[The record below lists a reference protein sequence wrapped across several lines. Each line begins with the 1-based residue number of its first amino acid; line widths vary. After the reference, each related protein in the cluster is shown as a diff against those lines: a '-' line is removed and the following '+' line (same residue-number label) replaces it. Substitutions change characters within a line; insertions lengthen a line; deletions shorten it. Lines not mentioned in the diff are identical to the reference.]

1 MPILDDPNADA
12 RSLMNRRPC
21 VCDGKASGIV
31 CKHFWGLDQRFRAAN
46 AEAVRRGDVR
56 RNCTLSDSFLLEF
69 TEQEKPTFC
78 NRYEPRKSEGLVA
91 IVKRAARAAV
101 FLGPKAGAGYEPY
114 DVEFDS
120 YRSMTAEDITKLR
133 EDMPD
138 KIIPTM
144 FGGFGGPGAGKS
156 PDMLSAEDIMN
167 GPQIGMLKP
176 GEKIPG
182 SELNTE
188 TEDVLGKLFDK

>member
-21 VCDGKASGIV
+21 VCDGKANGIV
-31 CKHFWGLDQRFRAAN
+31 CQNFWALDQRFRAAN

-56 RNCTLSDSFLLEF
+56 RNCTLVDGFMLEF

-78 NRYEPRKSEGLVA
+78 NKYEPRKTEGLVA
-91 IVKRAARAAV
+91 IVKRAARKAV
-101 FLGPKAGAGYEPY
+101 FLPPKAGAGYEPY
-114 DVEFDS
+114 DAEFDS
-120 YRSMTAEDITKLR
+120 YKSVTVEDIAQLR

-138 KIIPTM
+138 RVIPSM
-144 FGGFGGPGAGKS
+144 FGGRNGKS
-156 PDMLSAEDIMN
+156 PDMFTIEDIAN
-167 GPQIGMLKP
+167 GEQIGMLKP

-182 SELNTE
+182 S
-188 TEDVLGKLFDK
+188 VLSDEAEEALRSLFDKKADE